1 MAKPCWFGSEGT
13 LLISLSVTLAPFF
26 AVTVLGTQIFEPS
39 YSTLTI
45 VRFTASGVASSAR
58 ALPTTAPR
66 ERSPATTVAP
76 VRMRALLGGRLLPG
90 LYPQPRNV
98 RTD

>member
-13 LLISLSVTLAPFF
+13 LLISLSVTLAPFL

-45 VRFTASGVASSAR
+45 VMLTASGPASSAR

-66 ERSPATTVAP
+66 QRSPATTLAT
-76 VRMRALLGGRLLPG
+76 VRMPALLGESWLTGP
-90 LYPQPRNV
+90 
-98 RTD
+98 